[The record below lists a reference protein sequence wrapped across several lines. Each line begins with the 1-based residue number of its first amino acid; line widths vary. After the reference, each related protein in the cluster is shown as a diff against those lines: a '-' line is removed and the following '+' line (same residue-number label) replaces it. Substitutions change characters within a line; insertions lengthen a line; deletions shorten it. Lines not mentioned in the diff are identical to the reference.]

1 MTSELKRQF
10 TFRVSQA
17 NPTEMIV
24 ILYDMTLQYL
34 TDAGESAGREEIAE
48 YRENVRR
55 ARNCV
60 SELLQSLHLEYEPAA
75 PCGSCTCTASAD
87 CPRRRHACTRNCCR
101 RWKTFLR
108 RCGTPI
114 ARLRPKVPQGRSCR
128 MRRPCTPV

>member
-75 PCGSCTCTASAD
+75 ALRKLYLYCL
-87 CPRRRHACTRNCCR
+87 PRRRRACTRNCCR

-108 RCGTPI
+108 RCGTPM